1 MRDESNEAKAQE
13 HNSGAPIATDDTRAS
28 RVTCCEWRE
37 RSVRRCRFS
46 SHSEAVILYAD
57 TSWWIAYKCE
67 DDAGHETAVRLFDL
81 WPDAVVVWTPW
92 QRLEVFNSF
101 RQLERTGMISSGK
114 ARQLIRLLEQEVK
127 LGYWPHVEFDW
138 LAAVR
143 TACELSAELGLSI
156 AIRSMD
162 LFHVAVAI
170 EVGAD
175 AILTLDGDQQ
185 TFADAAGLRVVSL
198 HA

>member
-1 MRDESNEAKAQE
+1 
-13 HNSGAPIATDDTRAS
+13 
-28 RVTCCEWRE
+28 
-37 RSVRRCRFS
+37 
-46 SHSEAVILYAD
+46 VILYAD

-138 LAAVR
+138 LDAVR